1 MNDWRSRRR
10 VKLGPSR
17 MWISWFLF
25 AIVLGVAPG
34 APARAATSDAWITTK
49 IKLALLTT
57 EGVSGTAIKVDTVF
71 GRVTLYGKV
80 HSTEEKA
87 KAESIARTVEGVHE
101 VRNLLQVVAPQH
113 EEAAQV
119 SDDRLKQRVEQ
130 ALQTDP
136 SLKSSNIAVQSV
148 NQGVVLLSGTAE
160 TLSAHLRAVEVAAAV
175 PGVQRVASEIQSP
188 DTLADAEI
196 WREPKP
202 HRLRQGYGAWD
213 TANDIWITSAVR
225 MRLLADSQ
233 VPGLEI
239 DLDSWDGVVTLFGIV
254 SSQEAK
260 EAAGADAL
268 KVSGVKGVVNELQVV
283 VRSNQNAVNASD
295 DELQH
300 EVRKALDEHEFSDV
314 GLEVRN
320 GVARLTGTVPTG
332 ARSLEAAVVARSIP
346 GVRAVEDDLR
356 FRAAAD

>member
-1 MNDWRSRRR
+1 
-10 VKLGPSR
+10 

-136 SLKSSNIAVQSV
+136 SLCTSLKHVGQVGRKNKR
-148 NQGVVLLSGTAE
+148 GLS
-160 TLSAHLRAVEVAAAV
+160 
-175 PGVQRVASEIQSP
+175 P
-188 DTLADAEI
+188 
-196 WREPKP
+196 
-202 HRLRQGYGAWD
+202 
-213 TANDIWITSAVR
+213 
-225 MRLLADSQ
+225 
-233 VPGLEI
+233 
-239 DLDSWDGVVTLFGIV
+239 
-254 SSQEAK
+254 
-260 EAAGADAL
+260 
-268 KVSGVKGVVNELQVV
+268 SG
-283 VRSNQNAVNASD
+283 
-295 DELQH
+295 
-300 EVRKALDEHEFSDV
+300 
-314 GLEVRN
+314 
-320 GVARLTGTVPTG
+320 
-332 ARSLEAAVVARSIP
+332 
-346 GVRAVEDDLR
+346 
-356 FRAAAD
+356 